1 MWCIG
6 GEYGA
11 VSCVGDR
18 SVSGGTG
25 CVWCI
30 GVEYGA
36 VSCVGDR
43 SVSGGSVGVCG
54 A

>member
-1 MWCIG
+1 MRCSELCGEVDVSGGSGCVWCIG

-18 SVSGGTG
+18 N
-25 CVWCI
+25 
-30 GVEYGA
+30 
-36 VSCVGDR
+36 
-43 SVSGGSVGVCG
+43 VSGGSVGVCG